1 MEPLRVHLNS
11 LPPSEQATF
20 ADRCGTTIGY
30 LRKALSTGA
39 ILRPELM
46 VAIERESDG
55 IVHRWSMRPNDW
67 HKVWP
72 ELVTAEGAPPV
83 PAAPAA
89 EQQEAA

>member
-1 MEPLRVHLNS
+1 MEPLRLHLNS
-11 LPPSEQATF
+11 LPPSEQTAF
-20 ADRCGTTIGY
+20 AERCGTTIGY

-39 ILRPELM
+39 VLRPELM
-46 VAIERESDG
+46 VAIERESGG

-67 HKVWP
+67 ARVWP
-72 ELVTAEGAPPV
+72 ELVGAPGAPPV